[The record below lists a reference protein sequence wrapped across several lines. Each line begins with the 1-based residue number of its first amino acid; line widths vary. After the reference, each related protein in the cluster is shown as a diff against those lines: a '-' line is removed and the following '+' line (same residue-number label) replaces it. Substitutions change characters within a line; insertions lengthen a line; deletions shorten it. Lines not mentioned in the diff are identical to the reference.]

1 MKQIILSGIVFISCF
16 FSIESKSQQ
25 TKDSVLQQATLSAC
39 IQYAIKHQPVLQQSL
54 LDETITEKIIQSKL
68 ADWYPQLNFNYNLQ
82 HNFELPVS
90 YFSGNYIRNGTF
102 NTSYIGL
109 SATQNIFNRDVLL
122 ASRTADEIRKQ
133 TKQST
138 TFNSIDIASSVSK
151 AFFDVLL
158 TQKQV
163 AVLDESI
170 IRLQRSLKDAYSQYQ
185 GGVVDKTDY
194 KRATISLNNAKAQ
207 RKQTADLIDAKY
219 AYLKQ
224 LMGYPDS
231 TSLVLQYD
239 STQME
244 KEAFVDTLR
253 TINYDDRIE
262 FQQIQTQ
269 KKLQLANLKYYKW
282 SYLPTVSA
290 FGNYNLGFLDNDFA
304 KTYNQSFANSNIGI
318 QLSLPIFQGN
328 KRVNQIKQAE
338 LQVKRLDWDEVLLR
352 SKINTQ
358 YAQAIAV
365 YKSNLA
371 NYQSLKENVQLADEV
386 YKTIRLQYTSGIKT
400 YLDVIIAEAD
410 LNTAQ
415 INYYNSLFQLLQ
427 SKVDVQKALGKIQ
440 Y

>member
-219 AYLKQ
+219 A
-224 LMGYPDS
+224 S
-231 TSLVLQYD
+231 
-239 STQME
+239 
-244 KEAFVDTLR
+244 TLR
-253 TINYDDRIE
+253 
-262 FQQIQTQ
+262 
-269 KKLQLANLKYYKW
+269 
-282 SYLPTVSA
+282 
-290 FGNYNLGFLDNDFA
+290 
-304 KTYNQSFANSNIGI
+304 
-318 QLSLPIFQGN
+318 
-328 KRVNQIKQAE
+328 
-338 LQVKRLDWDEVLLR
+338 
-352 SKINTQ
+352 
-358 YAQAIAV
+358 
-365 YKSNLA
+365 
-371 NYQSLKENVQLADEV
+371 
-386 YKTIRLQYTSGIKT
+386 
-400 YLDVIIAEAD
+400 
-410 LNTAQ
+410 
-415 INYYNSLFQLLQ
+415 
-427 SKVDVQKALGKIQ
+427 
-440 Y
+440 